1 LLRNC
6 TKTPQYRQT
15 VASYGV
21 IRRLFHL
28 LKESEAPPKF
38 RPLPILVQAIAILGQ
53 LAYDHDIKQK
63 ITDTLGYQPMAYTRS
78 QTECP
83 KVIVVLQKFLRPD
96 QELGNQPV
104 TDTRREALY
113 FHVRFW
119 LCRVLVRVCFF
130 GGFCFYRF
138 N

>member
-1 LLRNC
+1 MEKC
-6 TKTPQYRQT
+6 GDVPCI
-15 VASYGV
+15 S
-21 IRRLFHL
+21 
-28 LKESEAPPKF
+28 
-38 RPLPILVQAIAILGQ
+38 
-53 LAYDHDIKQK
+53 
-63 ITDTLGYQPMAYTRS
+63 YQPMAYTRS

-119 LCRVLVRVCFF
+119 LCRVLVFVCFF
-130 GGFCFYRF
+130 GGFCFCRF